1 MYNTSDLGIATVDI
15 LQGNIIHLTAK
26 TGVVIDIEAAQM
38 LVRAI
43 DKLLDKSIPIR
54 AGIFEISGVVY
65 VEEEARE
72 YFVSGEDTTG
82 TTVGIALVTDSFLG
96 RMVGNMFITLHPK
109 TKFPVRLFESPIRA
123 EHWIRGLI
131 NEYNTADKNFTSGKR
146 VA

>member
-26 TGVVIDIEAAQM
+26 NGVVIDIEAAQM

-43 DKLLDKSIPIR
+43 DKLLDRSVPTR

-72 YFVSGEDTTG
+72 YFASGQGTTG
-82 TTVGIALVTDSFLG
+82 TTVGIALVSDSFLG
-96 RMVGNMFITLHPK
+96 RMVGNMFVTLHPK
-109 TKFPVRLFESPIRA
+109 TKFPVRFFESPIRA

-131 NEYNTADKNFTSGKR
+131 NQHNAAAKEFTSNKR